1 MASKKRKTLQIKR
14 PDPHSTKS
22 KKKTLPK
29 VDVDDASATSAI
41 DTDELTQAA
50 PKTAKIKQPN
60 ENKPTN
66 KATRIQLPDEDK
78 IRKARRA
85 NVTQDLEEEG
95 ALPSAE
101 QIQQAQKSATLPIM
115 IDTEDVDES
124 SSPLP
129 EAAEAGAAEKADQTM
144 EIDADSLVTGD
155 VGDQLEDAS
164 AEIGSTPDQ
173 TMKIDP
179 AALVTGDVGEEL
191 SKADAPEP
199 TSDQTMK
206 IDPDSLVTGDV
217 GEQLNAADTLPIEGQ
232 AIEGK
237 DQTMQIDPDS
247 LVTGDVGEQLAEAET
262 DQPEGKD
269 QTMPIDADAA
279 AVADVDVEKHG
290 EALAKETMQ
299 MDVGE
304 IAAADTNSGTHDK
317 RMAMETMQM
326 DPSEFNAETQQEIPL
341 PEEDE
346 DDRNKTINLAQPAA
360 TAAEEDPDLTK
371 EQMEESFNAMTMEMD
386 PAVLAD
392 AMKDLEAKKEAAQEE
407 EDGLDQTM
415 DLTADRPKTIM
426 IRRPSK
432 EAGSM
437 TPTVKAVRPDA
448 ATVRTARPVT
458 ANPTEAKEGT
468 SRIDVP
474 EGEATKEGKTIKLR
488 RPSGGGSSAAPV
500 SRVAS
505 GAGLTISADGR
516 YVAGPKKQ
524 AELGGGW
531 LAVAV
536 LTFLISLGAIW
547 SVVSIQQTELPMPG
561 RMVGPNNQILPA
573 PPAN

>member
-41 DTDELTQAA
+41 DTDELTQAS

-60 ENKPTN
+60 ENKAVS

-85 NVTQDLEEEG
+85 NATQDLQDED

-124 SSPLP
+124 DGPDL
-129 EAAEAGAAEKADQTM
+129 EQAGAAGEAEKADQTM
-144 EIDADSLVTGD
+144 EIDADALATGD
-155 VGDQLEDAS
+155 VGEQLEEAANDL
-164 AEIGSTPDQ
+164 GSTPDQ

-179 AALVTGDVGEEL
+179 DSLVTGDVGEEL
-191 SKADAPEP
+191 AKADAPEAP

-217 GEQLNAADTLPIEGQ
+217 GEQLAAADAP
-232 AIEGK
+232 AEGK

-247 LVTGDVGEQLAEAET
+247 LVTGDVGEQLAEAAVEK
-262 DQPEGKD
+262 DQGKD
-269 QTMPIDADAA
+269 QTMEIDADAA
-279 AVADVDVEKHG
+279 MTSEIDLDKHG
-290 EALAKETMQ
+290 EQLAKETMQ
-299 MDVGE
+299 IDTE
-304 IAAADTNSGTHDK
+304 AAAQDLEDK
-317 RMAMETMQM
+317 HGERMAMETMQM
-326 DPSEFNAETQQEIPL
+326 DPADFNAETQQEIPL
-341 PEEDE
+341 PEEE
-346 DDRNKTINLAQPAA
+346 DSRDKTLNLAQPAA
-360 TAAEEDPDLTK
+360 SAVEEEPDLTK

-392 AMKDLEAKKEAAQEE
+392 AMKDLEAKKAAEQQDED
-407 EDGLDQTM
+407 DGLDQTM

-426 IRRPSK
+426 IKRPSK

-458 ANPTEAKEGT
+458 ANTAEAKEGT

-474 EGEATKEGKTIKLR
+474 EGEGAAKEGKTIKLR
-488 RPSGGGSSAAPV
+488 RPSGGGAGASTV

-505 GAGLTISADGR
+505 GAGLTISSDGR

-524 AELGGGW
+524 ADLGAGW
-531 LAVAV
+531 LAVAI
-536 LTFLISLGAIW
+536 LTFLVSLGAIW

-561 RMVGPNNQILPA
+561 RMVGPNDQILPA
-573 PPAN
+573 PPSN